1 MHSLT
6 SPQQFVSFD
15 SEWHFA
21 RSDFRF
27 EVLHMASSGSNKAGP
42 DLREQLE
49 KGGAAE
55 HAPSESS
62 KTCSVSKSAGSATS
76 IPDAGQMSSGSNIGS
91 TEGIRCL
98 HRQHRRHSPKA
109 MREQAAPKTIRAL
122 DLESRGIP
130 PPRAAQL
137 HSEMTSKGKAAITQQ
152 EAQDHLRHQ
161 QSSQSLAGPR
171 SIIEGSMLDHLRH
184 QHRSRSR
191 SRPSLEHRGVTE
203 HVSPGC
209 SATGPQQSD
218 QIHRR
223 ASPVCNDD
231 DDSDGYSDR
240 KNRSSDSE
248 GEIAYKLDAITIEYR
263 FPSGESACR
272 SLSISYWGLSCG
284 VLWFHLRCCRVD
296 MDNVKLLVGTQVINE
311 YMKIELLTSVRE
323 QLQATPG
330 VLRITVV
337 RSL

>member
-1 MHSLT
+1 
-6 SPQQFVSFD
+6 
-15 SEWHFA
+15 
-21 RSDFRF
+21 
-27 EVLHMASSGSNKAGP
+27 MASSGSNKAGP
-42 DLREQLE
+42 SKRIFEQLE
-49 KGGAAE
+49 KGVAAE
-55 HAPSESS
+55 HAPSVSS
-62 KTCSVSKSAGSATS
+62 KSDGSATS
-76 IPDAGQMSSGSNIGS
+76 IPDAGQMSSGSNMGS
-91 TEGIRCL
+91 TEGTRFL
-98 HRQHRRHSPKA
+98 HKQHRRHSPKA
-109 MREQAAPKTIRAL
+109 MREQAAPKAFGCSIEPAPPCWLNWTAGASQA
-122 DLESRGIP
+122 DMESRSIP
-130 PPRAAQL
+130 PVN
-137 HSEMTSKGKAAITQQ
+137 
-152 EAQDHLRHQ
+152 
-161 QSSQSLAGPR
+161 
-171 SIIEGSMLDHLRH
+171 
-184 QHRSRSR
+184 
-191 SRPSLEHRGVTE
+191 LEHRGVTE

-209 SATGPQQSD
+209 SATCPQQSD

-223 ASPVCNDD
+223 VSPVSNDD

-240 KNRSSDSE
+240 KNPSSDSE

-311 YMKIELLTSVRE
+311 VGEIELLTSVRE

>member
-1 MHSLT
+1 MGALRTNGGHCSWASLGLYGSLGSLWLLLLGLYGSLNSLSAKLLHNFSNTRTHVMHSWT

-27 EVLHMASSGSNKAGP
+27 EVLHMSSSGSNMAGP
-42 DLREQLE
+42 DLREQFE

-55 HAPSESS
+55 HVPSESS
-62 KTCSVSKSAGSATS
+62 K
-76 IPDAGQMSSGSNIGS
+76 
-91 TEGIRCL
+91 GIL
-98 HRQHRRHSPKA
+98 PV
-109 MREQAAPKTIRAL
+109 
-122 DLESRGIP
+122 G
-130 PPRAAQL
+130 
-137 HSEMTSKGKAAITQQ
+137 
-152 EAQDHLRHQ
+152 
-161 QSSQSLAGPR
+161 
-171 SIIEGSMLDHLRH
+171 
-184 QHRSRSR
+184 
-191 SRPSLEHRGVTE
+191 LEHRGVTE

-223 ASPVCNDD
+223 VSPVSNDD

-240 KNRSSDSE
+240 KNRGSDSDR
-248 GEIAYKLDAITIEYR
+248 EIPDAITIEYR
-263 FPSGESACR
+263 FPSGENACR
-272 SLSISYWGLSCG
+272 SMSISFDRGLSCG
-284 VLWFHLRCCRVD
+284 HLWHHLRACRVD

-337 RSL
+337 RLL